1 MPQEQQAHELGR
13 RQWEGRSFRF
23 TNQQI
28 GLFEVIEAAFDYRGD
43 VTLELKDGIRI
54 QGYVFNREPQGA
66 EPYLQLFPANED
78 GTRTI
83 RYVDIVAVEFSGDDT
98 AFGKSWDAWVAKSQ
112 EMRKA
117 EAERLRSEAE
127 ARGDL

>member
-1 MPQEQQAHELGR
+1 MPQEQQAHELER

-43 VTLELKDGIRI
+43 VTLELKDGTRI
-54 QGYVFNREPQGA
+54 QGYVFNREPRGG
-66 EPYLQLFPANED
+66 EPYLQLFPQNED
-78 GTRTI
+78 GSRTI
-83 RYVDIVAVEFSGDDT
+83 QYADIVTVEFTGDDT
-98 AFGKSWDAWVAKSQ
+98 AFGTSWDAWVAKSQ

-117 EAERLRSEAE
+117 EEERLRSEAE